1 MTHTSCM
8 SYRPDIDG
16 LRAVAVLAVVLNH
29 AGFGLLPGGFLGVDV
44 FFVISGF
51 LITGIIEREFS
62 SGSFSLVGF
71 YERRVRRI
79 LPALGVVVVAVTPAA
94 WTILTPAQLKQFG
107 QSVAS
112 VAVFSSNLLFWQQS
126 GYFDVAAELK
136 PLLHTWSLAVEE
148 QFYLFFPLLLV
159 VLLRLG
165 KRARGVALSS
175 LIIGSLVF
183 AQVGAN
189 AQWTSNFYLLP
200 SRAWELL
207 LGAALALRG
216 VPAGSTSAGRAREAV
231 SFLALI
237 ALVGSLVLLTEND
250 PLPGVLSLLPVGATV
265 ALLWSSGPETL
276 AYRVLT
282 LKPLVTVGLISYSI
296 YLWHQPLF
304 VLARHATRSDL
315 GAPLAAILVGL
326 TLALSS
332 VTYRF
337 VERPFRRKHWLSRQR
352 IFLLGAILSAGFLAF
367 GATAQLSGGNLPGK
381 AGAAERETQ
390 LALMT
395 EPPTPPRP
403 GSPCH
408 WQDWEPVEP
417 YLEGWNCSVGSDADL
432 EPVNAIV
439 VGDSHA
445 GVFAGAFLRN
455 GLSPA
460 RASGNGCSILRPDD
474 ASYPECTAILDLAI
488 EEIKQKGIGTAY
500 LVNYYQESE
509 LTELFLQRSTD
520 FWLQYVDEVVLMA
533 PAPEFPTAHA
543 TYVNS
548 GEIELTADFSKADQ
562 FMSIVSQMNL
572 PSTVTVVDTSR
583 LLCGPQRECR
593 FIDGDDL
600 LWLDSNHLSGQG
612 ARRLGSAMLREGLIA
627 ADEH

>member
-1 MTHTSCM
+1 M
-8 SYRPDIDG
+8 
-16 LRAVAVLAVVLNH
+16 
-29 AGFGLLPGGFLGVDV
+29 PGGFLGVDV

-79 LPALGVVVVAVTPAA
+79 LPALGVVIVAVTPAA
-94 WTILTPAQLKQFG
+94 WTILTPAQLKQYG

-207 LGAALALRG
+207 LGAALALLG
-216 VPAGSTSAGRAREAV
+216 VRAGPGSAGRAREAV

-237 ALVGSLVLLTEND
+237 ALVGSLVLLTEHD
-250 PLPGVLSLLPVGATV
+250 PLPGVLSLVPVGATV

-282 LKPLVTVGLISYSI
+282 LKPLVTVGLMSYSI

-315 GAPLAAILVGL
+315 GAPLAAILVGV
-326 TLALSS
+326 TVALSS
-332 VTYRF
+332 ITYRF
-337 VERPFRRKHWLSRQR
+337 VERPFRRKYWLSRQR

-367 GATAQLSGGNLPGK
+367 GAAAQVSGGNLPGK
-381 AGAAERETQ
+381 ADAAAREAQ
-390 LALMT
+390 LALMW

-408 WQDWEPVEP
+408 WQDWTPVEP
-417 YLEGWNCSVGSDADL
+417 YLGGWNCGVGSDADL
-432 EPVNAIV
+432 EPTNAIV

-445 GVFAGAFLRN
+445 GVFAGAFLWN

-488 EEIKQKGIGTAY
+488 EEIKNKGIGTAY
-500 LVNYYQESE
+500 LVNYYQENE

-533 PAPEFPTAHA
+533 PVPEFPTAHA

-562 FMSIVSQMNL
+562 FMSIVRDMEM
-572 PSTVTVVDTSR
+572 PSSVIVIDTAR
-583 LLCGPQRECR
+583 LLCGVERHCR
-593 FIDGDDL
+593 FIEGDDV
-600 LWLDSNHLSGQG
+600 LWLDADHLSGQG
-612 ARRLGSAMLREGLIA
+612 ARRLGTAMLEEGLIKR
-627 ADEH
+627 DER

>member
-1 MTHTSCM
+1 M

-148 QFYLFFPLLLV
+148 QFYLFFPLLLI

-207 LGAALALRG
+207 LGAALALLG
-216 VPAGSTSAGRAREAV
+216 VHPGPASARRAREAV

-250 PLPGVLSLLPVGATV
+250 PLPGVLSLVPVGATV

-282 LKPLVTVGLISYSI
+282 LKPLVTVGLMSYSI

-352 IFLLGAILSAGFLAF
+352 IFLFGAILSAGFLAF

-381 AGAAERETQ
+381 ADAAAREVQ

-408 WQDWEPVEP
+408 WQDWTPVEP
-417 YLEGWNCSVGSDADL
+417 YLEGWNCGVGSDVDL
-432 EPVNAIV
+432 EPLNAIV

-445 GVFAGAFLRN
+445 GVFAGSFLRN
-455 GLSPA
+455 GLSVA
-460 RASGNGCSILRPDD
+460 RASGNGCSLLPPDEG
-474 ASYPECTAILDLAI
+474 SYPECAAIVDLAVS
-488 EEIKQKGIGTAY
+488 EITESGIKRAF
-500 LVNYYQESE
+500 LVNNYQPEE
-509 LTELFLQRSTD
+509 LTEAFIQSVVN
-520 FWLQYVDEVVLMA
+520 FWLQTAEEVILMA
-533 PAPEFPTAHA
+533 PVPEFPTAHA

-548 GEIELTADFSKADQ
+548 GEIELAADFSKADQ

-572 PSTVTVVDTSR
+572 PSRVTVVDTSR

-593 FIDGDDL
+593 LIDGDDL
-600 LWLDSNHLSGQG
+600 LWLDADHLSGQG
-612 ARRLGSAMLREGLIA
+612 ARRLGSAMLSEGLIA
-627 ADEH
+627 AER

>member
-1 MTHTSCM
+1 MLRLSQTVTHTCCM

-79 LPALGVVVVAVTPAA
+79 LPALGVVIVAVTPAA

-207 LGAALALRG
+207 LGAALALLG
-216 VPAGSTSAGRAREAV
+216 VHAGPASARRAREAV
-231 SFLALI
+231 SFLALV

-250 PLPGVLSLLPVGATV
+250 PLPGVLSLVPVGATV

-282 LKPLVTVGLISYSI
+282 LKPLVTVGL
-296 YLWHQPLF
+296 
-304 VLARHATRSDL
+304 
-315 GAPLAAILVGL
+315 
-326 TLALSS
+326 
-332 VTYRF
+332 
-337 VERPFRRKHWLSRQR
+337 
-352 IFLLGAILSAGFLAF
+352 
-367 GATAQLSGGNLPGK
+367 
-381 AGAAERETQ
+381 
-390 LALMT
+390 
-395 EPPTPPRP
+395 
-403 GSPCH
+403 
-408 WQDWEPVEP
+408 
-417 YLEGWNCSVGSDADL
+417 
-432 EPVNAIV
+432 
-439 VGDSHA
+439 
-445 GVFAGAFLRN
+445 
-455 GLSPA
+455 
-460 RASGNGCSILRPDD
+460 
-474 ASYPECTAILDLAI
+474 
-488 EEIKQKGIGTAY
+488 
-500 LVNYYQESE
+500 
-509 LTELFLQRSTD
+509 
-520 FWLQYVDEVVLMA
+520 
-533 PAPEFPTAHA
+533 
-543 TYVNS
+543 
-548 GEIELTADFSKADQ
+548 
-562 FMSIVSQMNL
+562 MS
-572 PSTVTVVDTSR
+572 
-583 LLCGPQRECR
+583 
-593 FIDGDDL
+593 
-600 LWLDSNHLSGQG
+600 
-612 ARRLGSAMLREGLIA
+612 
-627 ADEH
+627 

>member
-1 MTHTSCM
+1 M

-29 AGFGLLPGGFLGVDV
+29 AGFGLMPGGFLGVDV

-79 LPALGVVVVAVTPAA
+79 LPALGVVIVAVTPAA
-94 WTILTPAQLKQFG
+94 WTILTPAQLKQYG

-207 LGAALALRG
+207 LGAALALLG
-216 VPAGSTSAGRAREAV
+216 VRAGPGSAGRAREAV

-237 ALVGSLVLLTEND
+237 ALVGSLVLLTEHD
-250 PLPGVLSLLPVGATV
+250 PLPGVLSLVPVGATV

-282 LKPLVTVGLISYSI
+282 LKPLVTVGLMSYSI

-315 GAPLAAILVGL
+315 GAPLAAILVGV
-326 TLALSS
+326 TVALSS
-332 VTYRF
+332 ITYRF
-337 VERPFRRKHWLSRQR
+337 VERPFRRKYWLSRQR

-367 GATAQLSGGNLPGK
+367 GAAAQLSGGNLPGK
-381 AGAAERETQ
+381 ADAAAREAQ

-408 WQDWEPVEP
+408 WQDWTPVEP
-417 YLEGWNCSVGSDADL
+417 YLGGWNCGVGSDVDL
-432 EPVNAIV
+432 EPLNAIV

-445 GVFAGAFLRN
+445 GVFAGSFLRN
-455 GLSPA
+455 GLSVA
-460 RASGNGCSILRPDD
+460 RASGNGCSLLPPDEG
-474 ASYPECTAILDLAI
+474 SYPECAAIVDLAVS
-488 EEIKQKGIGTAY
+488 EITESGIKRVF
-500 LVNYYQESE
+500 LVNNYQPEE
-509 LTELFLQRSTD
+509 LTEAFIQSVVN
-520 FWLQYVDEVVLMA
+520 FWLQTAEEVILMA
-533 PAPEFPTAHA
+533 PVPEFPTAHA

-548 GEIELTADFSKADQ
+548 GEIELAADFSKADQ
-562 FMSIVSQMNL
+562 FMSIVSQMNF
-572 PSTVTVVDTSR
+572 PSRATVVDTSR

-593 FIDGDDL
+593 LIDGDDL
-600 LWLDSNHLSGQG
+600 LWLDADHLSGQG
-612 ARRLGSAMLREGLIA
+612 ARRLGSAMLSEGLIA
-627 ADEH
+627 ADER

>member
-1 MTHTSCM
+1 M

-29 AGFGLLPGGFLGVDV
+29 AGFGLVPGGFLGVDV

-51 LITGIIEREFS
+51 LITGIIDREFS

-79 LPALGVVVVAVTPAA
+79 LPALGVVIVAVTPAA
-94 WTILTPAQLKQFG
+94 WTILTPAQLKQYG

-207 LGAALALRG
+207 LGASLALLG
-216 VPAGSTSAGRAREAV
+216 VRAGPGSAGRAREAV

-237 ALVGSLVLLTEND
+237 ALVGSLVLLTEHD
-250 PLPGVLSLLPVGATV
+250 PLPGVLSLVPVGATV

-282 LKPLVTVGLISYSI
+282 LKPLVTVGLMSYSI

-315 GAPLAAILVGL
+315 GAPLAAILVGV
-326 TLALSS
+326 TVALSS
-332 VTYRF
+332 ITYRF
-337 VERPFRRKHWLSRQR
+337 VERPFRRKYWLSRQR

-367 GATAQLSGGNLPGK
+367 GAAAQVSGGNLPGK
-381 AGAAERETQ
+381 ADAAAREAQ

-408 WQDWEPVEP
+408 WQDWTAIEPF
-417 YLEGWNCSVGSDADL
+417 LADWNCRAGSDPDL
-432 EPVNAIV
+432 LPLDGMV

-445 GVFAGAFLRN
+445 DVFAGALLRN
-455 GLSPA
+455 GLSVS
-460 RASGNGCSILRPDD
+460 RVSGNGCSILRPDD
-474 ASYPECTAILDLAI
+474 ASYPKCTAILDLAI
-488 EEIKQKGIGTAY
+488 EEVKKKGIGTAY
-500 LVNYYQESE
+500 LVNYYQENE
-509 LTELFLQRSTD
+509 LTELFLQLSID
-520 FWLQYVDEVVLMA
+520 FWLQYVDEVVLIA
-533 PAPEFPTAHA
+533 PVPEFPTAHA

-562 FMSIVSQMNL
+562 FMSIVRDMEM
-572 PSTVTVVDTSR
+572 PSSVIVIDTAR
-583 LLCGPQRECR
+583 LLCGVERHCR
-593 FIDGDDL
+593 FIEGADV
-600 LWLDSNHLSGQG
+600 LWLDADHLSGQG
-612 ARRLGSAMLREGLIA
+612 ARRLGTAMLEEGLIKR
-627 ADEH
+627 DER

>member
-1 MTHTSCM
+1 M

-79 LPALGVVVVAVTPAA
+79 LPALGVVIVAVTPAA
-94 WTILTPAQLKQFG
+94 WTILTPAQLKQYG

-148 QFYLFFPLLLV
+148 QFYLVFPLLLV

-165 KRARGVALSS
+165 KRARGIALSS

-183 AQVGAN
+183 AQVGAS

-207 LGAALALRG
+207 LGAALALLG
-216 VPAGSTSAGRAREAV
+216 VRAGPGSAGRAREAV

-237 ALVGSLVLLTEND
+237 ALVGSLVFLTQHD
-250 PLPGVLSLLPVGATV
+250 PLPGVLSLVPVGATV

-282 LKPLVTVGLISYSI
+282 LKPLVTVGLMSYSI

-315 GAPLAAILVGL
+315 GASLAAILVGV
-326 TLALSS
+326 TLALSAI
-332 VTYRF
+332 TYRF

-352 IFLLGAILSAGFLAF
+352 IFLLGAILSAGLLAF
-367 GATAQLSGGNLPGK
+367 GAAAQISGGNLPGK
-381 AGAAERETQ
+381 ADAAAREAQ

-408 WQDWEPVEP
+408 WQDWTPVEP
-417 YLEGWNCSVGSDADL
+417 YLGGWNCGVGSDADL
-432 EPVNAIV
+432 EPANAIV

-460 RASGNGCSILRPDD
+460 RASGNGCSILRPDA

-488 EEIKQKGIGTAY
+488 EEIKKKGIGTAY
-500 LVNYYQESE
+500 LVNYYQENE

-533 PAPEFPTAHA
+533 PVPEFPTAHA

-562 FMSIVSQMNL
+562 FMSIVRDMEM
-572 PSTVTVVDTSR
+572 PSSVIVIDTAR
-583 LLCGPQRECR
+583 LLCGVERHCR
-593 FIDGDDL
+593 FIEGDDV
-600 LWLDSNHLSGQG
+600 LWLDADHLSGQG
-612 ARRLGSAMLREGLIA
+612 ARRLGTAMLEEGLIKR
-627 ADEH
+627 DER

>member
-1 MTHTSCM
+1 M

-62 SGSFSLVGF
+62 SGSFSLVAF

-79 LPALGVVVVAVTPAA
+79 LPALGVVIVAVTPAA
-94 WTILTPAQLKQFG
+94 WTILTPAQLKQYG

-207 LGAALALRG
+207 LGAALALLG
-216 VPAGSTSAGRAREAV
+216 VRAGPGSAGRAREAV

-237 ALVGSLVLLTEND
+237 ALVGSLVLLTEHD
-250 PLPGVLSLLPVGATV
+250 PLPGVLSLVPVGATV

-282 LKPLVTVGLISYSI
+282 LKPLVTVGLMSYSI

-315 GAPLAAILVGL
+315 GAPLAAILVGV
-326 TLALSS
+326 TVALSS
-332 VTYRF
+332 ITYRF
-337 VERPFRRKHWLSRQR
+337 VERPFRRKYWLSRQR

-367 GATAQLSGGNLPGK
+367 GAAAQVSGGNLPGK
-381 AGAAERETQ
+381 ADAAAREAQ
-390 LALMT
+390 LALMW

-408 WQDWEPVEP
+408 WQDWTPVEP
-417 YLEGWNCSVGSDADL
+417 YLGGWNCGVGSDADL
-432 EPVNAIV
+432 EPTNAIV

-445 GVFAGAFLRN
+445 GVFAGAFLWN

-460 RASGNGCSILRPDD
+460 RASGRGCSILRPDD

-488 EEIKQKGIGTAY
+488 EEIKNKGIGTAY
-500 LVNYYQESE
+500 LVNYYQENE

-533 PAPEFPTAHA
+533 PVPEFPTAHA

-562 FMSIVSQMNL
+562 FMSIVRDMEM
-572 PSTVTVVDTSR
+572 PSSVIVIDTAR
-583 LLCGPQRECR
+583 LLCGVERHCR
-593 FIDGDDL
+593 FIEGDDV
-600 LWLDSNHLSGQG
+600 LWLDADHLSGQG
-612 ARRLGSAMLREGLIA
+612 ARRLGTAMLEEGLIKR
-627 ADEH
+627 DER

>member
-1 MTHTSCM
+1 M

-29 AGFGLLPGGFLGVDV
+29 AGFGFLPGGFLGVDV

-51 LITGIIEREFS
+51 LITGIIESEFS
-62 SGSFSLVGF
+62 SGSFSLMGF

-79 LPALGVVVVAVTPAA
+79 LPALGVVIAAVTPAA
-94 WTILTPAQLKQFG
+94 WAILTPAQLKQYG

-159 VLLRLG
+159 VLIRLG

-175 LIIGSLVF
+175 LIVGSLVI

-207 LGAALALRG
+207 LGASLALLG
-216 VPAGSTSAGRAREAV
+216 VRAGPASARRAREAV
-231 SFLALI
+231 SFSALLAL
-237 ALVGSLVLLTEND
+237 VSSLMLLTEND
-250 PLPGVLSLLPVGATV
+250 PLPGMLSLVPVGATV

-282 LKPLVTVGLISYSI
+282 LKPLVTIGLMSYSI

-304 VLARHATRSDL
+304 VLARHATRSNL

-352 IFLLGAILSAGFLAF
+352 IFLLGAVLSAGFLVF
-367 GATAQLSGGNLPGK
+367 GATAQVSGGNLPGK
-381 AGAAERETQ
+381 ADAAAREAQ
-390 LALMT
+390 LSLMT

-403 GSPCH
+403 SSPCH
-408 WQDWEPVEP
+408 WQDWTPVEP
-417 YLEGWNCSVGSDADL
+417 YLERWNCGAGSDADL

-445 GVFAGAFLRN
+445 DVFAGAFLRN

-474 ASYPECTAILDLAI
+474 ASYPECTSILDLAI
-488 EEIKQKGIGTAY
+488 EEIKKSGIGTAF
-500 LVNYYQESE
+500 LVNYYQENE
-509 LTELFLQRSTD
+509 LTELFLQLSID
-520 FWLQYVDEVVLMA
+520 FWLQYVDEVVLVA
-533 PAPEFPTAHA
+533 PVPEFPTAHA
-543 TYVNS
+543 SYVNS

-562 FMSIVSQMNL
+562 FMSIVRDMEM
-572 PSTVTVVDTSR
+572 PSSVAVVDTAR
-583 LLCGPQRECR
+583 LLCGVERRCR
-593 FIDGDDL
+593 FIEGDDV
-600 LWLDSNHLSGQG
+600 LWLDADHLSGQG
-612 ARRLGSAMLREGLIA
+612 ARRLGLAMLEAGLINS
-627 ADEH
+627 DER